1 MKLKNIK
8 YFLAFLLIIPTLH
21 SFSQSVNDTIKAI
34 FSSKSFSLEEEYIG
48 DWGGYIHHFDF
59 SVNQN
64 NVSVTWEN
72 PELLKN
78 GKKLVVLI
86 SNNEFKT
93 LESIFINGTTK
104 IISSKLL
111 STEHILYKF
120 KTQNLSFTYDDKF
133 TMTCYE
139 EFKAWKKMLQNNEIK

>member
-1 MKLKNIK
+1 MKSKNIK
-8 YFLAFLLIIPTLH
+8 YFLAYLLIIPAFQ

-59 SVNQN
+59 SVNQK

-72 PELLKN
+72 HELLKN

-86 SNNEFKT
+86 SIEELKN
-93 LESIFINGTTK
+93 LESIFINGATK
-104 IISSKLL
+104 IVSSKLL
-111 STEHILYKF
+111 STEHIIYKF
-120 KTQNLSFTYDDKF
+120 KTQSLSFTFDDKF

-139 EFKAWKKMLQNNEIK
+139 EFKAWKKMLQNKEIK

>member
-1 MKLKNIK
+1 MKLKNIT
-8 YFLAFLLIIPTLH
+8 YFLAFLLFKPTFQ

-59 SVNQN
+59 SVYPK

-86 SNNEFKT
+86 SFEELKT
-93 LESIFINGTTK
+93 LESIFINGNTK
-104 IISSKLL
+104 ILTSKHL

-120 KTQNLSFTYDDKF
+120 KTQNLSFSFDDKF
-133 TMTCYE
+133 TMTVT
-139 EFKAWKKMLQNNEIK
+139 KSLKLGKKCSKIRK